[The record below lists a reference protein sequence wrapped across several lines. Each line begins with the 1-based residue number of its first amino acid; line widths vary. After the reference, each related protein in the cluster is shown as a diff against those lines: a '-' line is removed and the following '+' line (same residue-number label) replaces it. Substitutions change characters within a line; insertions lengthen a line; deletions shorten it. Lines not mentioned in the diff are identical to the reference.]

1 MFFDDRLAT
10 VLRQRAASEAGARTQ
25 FRQLIDILGNRKFAP
40 QDDRT
45 RSLVAAAWL
54 RMQKLADEIPAGSRA
69 EMIREGGWRFRN
81 SDLASHLAE
90 YEPDV
95 ASAALNRVQ
104 LSAEEWADLI
114 PRLPIR
120 ARGFLRLRRD
130 LPLDTEALLERL
142 GVHDRGLP
150 RPDVQHQTEAGEPA
164 MAQADAAVSTPAAV
178 SGAEVSAPKP
188 EPARSEP
195 AREKLTGKE
204 PANQKTARPTRTMDA
219 ADSGRSEISA
229 LVERIAQFRRT
240 RDLTPTDT
248 DRSPRL
254 PLGEVSQPAER
265 RSTAFGFSADAAG
278 RINWAESE
286 IAPLVVGTRLVRP
299 PVLGE
304 ADGESVLERAFS
316 RRQPISQAAFDLEG
330 AEDIAGRWIVD
341 AQPSFTKDG
350 NFAGYLG
357 RFRRLGG
364 EARHA
369 NSPAAREA
377 DRIRQ
382 LLHELRTPI
391 TAVQGYAEVIQ
402 QQLFGPAPHEYRALA
417 AAIASDAARIL
428 AGFEELDRLA
438 KLETGAIETEAGET
452 DLTALVAQVT
462 NQIGQVLR
470 ARMAGIDFDAD
481 AAGTVPVVLHADDA
495 EALVWRLLA
504 TLGGLCA
511 SGEMLFAEVK
521 LAGEEALLVCDLPSQ
536 LIGEDDVFAAD
547 AKPVGNVINSGIFGA
562 GFSLRLARAEA
573 EAAGGRLTVSDENV
587 TLALPLLTEEHALP
601 SHDEL
606 DHAGAHA

>member
-25 FRQLIDILGNRKFAP
+25 FRQLLDILGNRKFAS
-40 QDDRT
+40 QDDR
-45 RSLVAAAWL
+45 SHSMVAAAWL
-54 RMQKLADEIPAGSRA
+54 RLQKLAEDIPARNRA
-69 EMIREGGWRFRN
+69 EMIREAGWRFRN
-81 SDLASHLAE
+81 PDLAAHLAE
-90 YEPDV
+90 QEPDV

-104 LSAEEWADLI
+104 LSAEEWSSLI
-114 PRLPIR
+114 PRLPVR

-150 RPDVQHQTEAGEPA
+150 RPEIRDKALAAEPA
-164 MAQADAAVSTPAAV
+164 IAQPDVSLVSQATQPDLSTGDTEPPRRDTPQ
-178 SGAEVSAPKP
+178 
-188 EPARSEP
+188 PAR
-195 AREKLTGKE
+195 A
-204 PANQKTARPTRTMDA
+204 MDA

-254 PLGEVSQPAER
+254 PLGEVTQPVER
-265 RSTAFGFSADAAG
+265 RSTAFGFSADASG

-286 IAPLVVGTRLVRP
+286 VAPMVVGTRLVRP

-316 RRQPISQAAFDLEG
+316 RRQPISQAAFEIEG
-330 AEDIAGRWIVD
+330 AGDIAGRWIVD

-350 NFAGYLG
+350 NFSGYLG

-364 EARHA
+364 GGRDA

-382 LLHELRTPI
+382 LLHELRTPV

-438 KLETGAIETEAGET
+438 KLETGAIETEAGAT
-452 DLTALVAQVT
+452 DLTALAQQVT

-470 ARMAGIDFDAD
+470 ARMAGIDFDAE
-481 AAGTVPVVLHADDA
+481 AAGDVPIMLHPDDA
-495 EALVWRLLA
+495 EALIWRLLA

-511 SGEMLFAEVK
+511 SGEMLGAEITVE
-521 LAGEEALLVCDLPSQ
+521 GERALLTCDLPTQ
-536 LIGEDDVFAAD
+536 LIEEDDIFAAE
-547 AKPVGNVINSGIFGA
+547 AKPVGNAINSGIFGA

-573 EAAGGRLTVSDENV
+573 EAAGGHLAVSDEDV
-587 TLALPLLTEEHALP
+587 TLCLPLLTGEDALP
-601 SHDEL
+601 SPDNV
-606 DHAGAHA
+606 DQAGARA